1 METERTIGPLQP
13 PPDHSI
19 SVHPSLEY
27 QKDHQFG
34 KGEYCTSPSQIKIKY
49 YDQRHQQTMF
59 QVGDVVWVRTHP
71 LSKADEGFMPKLSPK
86 WKALLKLLLNKPSE
100 HPSHSYLKKIKSLLL
115 SHDHS
120 TCALVREILESVLQ
134 TETIYIW
141 TVHTYRLY
149 RRQCAEYT
157 YIYSVRSH
165 LHGYIIRNPTTNT
178 FDPYLLYFKSA
189 ST

>member
-13 PPDHSI
+13 PPDLSI

-86 WKALLKLLLNKPSE
+86 WKALLKLLLNN
-100 HPSHSYLKKIKSLLL
+100 
-115 SHDHS
+115 
-120 TCALVREILESVLQ
+120 AQ
-134 TETIYIW
+134 
-141 TVHTYRLY
+141 
-149 RRQCAEYT
+149 
-157 YIYSVRSH
+157 
-165 LHGYIIRNPTTNT
+165 
-178 FDPYLLYFKSA
+178 
-189 ST
+189 

>member
-1 METERTIGPLQP
+1 
-13 PPDHSI
+13 
-19 SVHPSLEY
+19 
-27 QKDHQFG
+27 
-34 KGEYCTSPSQIKIKY
+34 
-49 YDQRHQQTMF
+49 MF

-86 WKALLKLLLNKPSE
+86 WKALLKLLLNNAQWTSKSLVSE
-100 HPSHSYLKKIKSLLL
+100 KIKSLLL

-157 YIYSVRSH
+157 YIYSEH

-189 ST
+189 STWITVILDLKEFNIRSSRLNAL